1 MLIFEVVLVCNRFAS
16 PVGAKLSGLM
26 RIWVKN
32 SFSLT
37 NNYKVFGRILGR
49 KHNNFTNKYFINS
62 SFMKKIRLFYFF
74 VLFSSLQGFPQLVI
88 KGSVGNFSTK
98 EPLAYVNIG
107 IRDKEVGT
115 ISDKNGNFVLS
126 FNQAIKENELVVF
139 SHIGFES
146 FEISLKNLSI
156 QNEIWLVPSVNEL
169 NEVVLIPPK
178 TWTKKIGRT
187 AKGAGMMH
195 ISFYSTYEK
204 EINVELGREKG
215 MLFDIKND
223 CRLDNLNFCISGNE
237 FKSIKFR
244 LNIYNLKGGIPNENI
259 LEKNIIIEVKDG
271 QTDWFQY
278 DLKPYEIY
286 LAKEL
291 NQVAITLTWLESEK
305 MNEKNWRFSFYAA
318 MLPYFTMFNRDK
330 SMASW
335 TKSDAAISM
344 YLNTTCYK

>member
-1 MLIFEVVLVCNRFAS
+1 MGGYWEENRIFLPIYFNLI
-16 PVGAKLSGLM
+16 M
-26 RIWVKN
+26 KN
-32 SFSLT
+32 
-37 NNYKVFGRILGR
+37 YIQ
-49 KHNNFTNKYFINS
+49 
-62 SFMKKIRLFYFF
+62 FYFLL
-74 VLFSSLQGFPQLVI
+74 VLFSVQGFSQVVI
-88 KGSVGNFSTK
+88 KGSVGNFSTM

-107 IRDKEVGT
+107 IRDTEIGT
-115 ISDKNGNFVLS
+115 ISDKNGNFVLTINKDIS
-126 FNQAIKENELVVF
+126 LNELVIF
-139 SHIGFES
+139 SHIGFETI
-146 FEISLKNLSI
+146 ELSLKNLSK
-156 QNEIWLVPSVNEL
+156 QNEILLVPSINEL

-187 AKGAGMMH
+187 SKGAGMMH
-195 ISFYSTYEK
+195 VSFYSTYEK
-204 EINVELGREKG
+204 EINIELGREKG

-237 FKSIKFR
+237 FKSVKFR
-244 LNIYNLKGGIPNENI
+244 MNIYTLKEGVPDENL
-259 LEKNIIIEVKDG
+259 LDKNIIIEIKDG
-271 QTDWFQY
+271 QTDWFQF

-305 MNEKNWRFSFYAA
+305 MDEKNWRFSFYAA

-344 YLNTTCYK
+344 YVNTTCYK

>member
-1 MLIFEVVLVCNRFAS
+1 
-16 PVGAKLSGLM
+16 
-26 RIWVKN
+26 
-32 SFSLT
+32 
-37 NNYKVFGRILGR
+37 
-49 KHNNFTNKYFINS
+49 
-62 SFMKKIRLFYFF
+62 MKKIRLFYFLILF
-74 VLFSSLQGFPQLVI
+74 VSLQGFSQVII
-88 KGSVGNFSTK
+88 KGSVGNLSTK

-107 IRDKEVGT
+107 ISNKEIGT
-115 ISDKNGNFVLS
+115 ISDKNGNFVLNI
-126 FNQAIKENELVVF
+126 NQAIAENELVMF

-146 FEISLKNLSI
+146 LEISLKKLSEK
-156 QNEIWLVPSVNEL
+156 NEIWLVPSVNEL

-187 AKGAGMMH
+187 SKGAGMMH

-223 CRLDNLNFCISGNE
+223 CRLYNLNFCISGNE

-244 LNIYNLKGGIPNENI
+244 LNIYNLKEGIPNENI
-259 LEKNIIIEVKDG
+259 LDKNIIIEVKDG
-271 QTDWFQY
+271 QTDWFQF

-305 MNEKNWRFSFYAA
+305 LDQKNWRFSFYAA
-318 MLPYFTMFNRDK
+318 MLPYFTMVNRDK

-335 TKSDAAISM
+335 SKTDAAISM
-344 YLNTTCYK
+344 YVNTTCYK